1 MLIKS
6 VVVDIAMI
14 QFKFCFAP
22 KIVIAI
28 DCNLIL
34 YYTFNSNQELNSIRY
49 YNMFVTELLT
59 AIDIAVTISVT
70 AIIGITKP
78 LKL

>member
-1 MLIKS
+1 M
-6 VVVDIAMI
+6 
-14 QFKFCFAP
+14 FA
-22 KIVIAI
+22 
-28 DCNLIL
+28 
-34 YYTFNSNQELNSIRY
+34 
-49 YNMFVTELLT
+49 TELLT